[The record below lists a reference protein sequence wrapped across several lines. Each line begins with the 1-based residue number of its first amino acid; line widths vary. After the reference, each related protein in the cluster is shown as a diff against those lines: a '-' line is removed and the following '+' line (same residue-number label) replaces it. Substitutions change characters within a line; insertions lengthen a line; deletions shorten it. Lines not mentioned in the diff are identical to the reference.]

1 MCFAFT
7 SYLKGVQKGC
17 GVGIFGTV
25 ENLQVK
31 IPTALLRDNSNQ
43 IESLINEMKIE
54 DIIQAQNI
62 GRVFAQK
69 QRQKKV

>member
-1 MCFAFT
+1 MTHGEYSA
-7 SYLKGVQKGC
+7 Q
-17 GVGIFGTV
+17 VGIV